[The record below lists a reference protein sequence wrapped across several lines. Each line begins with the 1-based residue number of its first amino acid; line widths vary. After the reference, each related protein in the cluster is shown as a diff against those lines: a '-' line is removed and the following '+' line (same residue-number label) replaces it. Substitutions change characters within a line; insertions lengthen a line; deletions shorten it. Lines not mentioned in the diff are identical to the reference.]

1 MDSSILLN
9 AGEYLAALMVGLL
22 GGIHCLGMCGGIV
35 SALTFSL
42 PPQQRQQKSALF
54 PILVAYNMG
63 RISSYVIAGALA
75 GGLGA
80 AFLNTVGLETV
91 RHSLQIIAALFTIA
105 LGLYLA
111 GVWFGVAKIEN
122 AGRILWK
129 YIEPF
134 GRRFIPVTNPG
145 KALPLGFI
153 WGWLPCG
160 LVYSV
165 LIWSLSTGSASK
177 GALLM
182 AAFGLGTLPNL
193 LLMGTAAARLASFT
207 RNPLIKKIAGFSI
220 VVLGLSLLANS
231 F

>member
-1 MDSSILLN
+1 MDTMLLN
-9 AGEYLAALMVGLL
+9 SGEYFAALMVGLL

-42 PPQQRQQKSALF
+42 PPQQRQQKAALF

-63 RISSYVIAGALA
+63 RISSYIIAGALA

-80 AFLNTVGLETV
+80 AFLNTVELDAV
-91 RHSLQIIAALFTIA
+91 RHGLQIMAALFTIA

-111 GVWFGVAKIEN
+111 GVWFGIAKIEN

-134 GRRFIPVTNPG
+134 GRRFIPVTSPG

-160 LVYSV
+160 LVYSI
-165 LIWSLSTGSASK
+165 LIWS
-177 GALLM
+177 
-182 AAFGLGTLPNL
+182 
-193 LLMGTAAARLASFT
+193 
-207 RNPLIKKIAGFSI
+207 
-220 VVLGLSLLANS
+220 
-231 F
+231 